1 VRLKLWQKIA
11 DVEVDIRVACR
22 VISVVPMIFVTLKL
36 EWKEL
41 AALLVEIFVP
51 LRSMSR
57 YLMHNGAAR
66 RLEGNETRAQAG

>member
-1 VRLKLWQKIA
+1 MRLKLWQKIA

-36 EWKEL
+36 ERKEL
-41 AALLVEIFVP
+41 ADLLVEIFVP

-57 YLMHNGAAR
+57 YLMHNG
-66 RLEGNETRAQAG
+66 GGTQTRGK